1 MSEGNNAVLSSG
13 IVIVGPLQ
21 VLVVGTKCGMIKDC
35 YNYPFN
41 DTTNEVSCSTWCKV
55 PHFTG
60 IIAEIVLIL
69 RCNISYCRTKV
80 TSKVPT
86 NSHLTTAPLHQLII
100 FSCFSSQHVSP
111 PITYVPTLYHVHS
124 PANFI
129 KTATRLDLEAVPKR
143 LHSTLLVRKEL
154 HQPWCQ

>member
-55 PHFTG
+55 LHCTY

-69 RCNISYCRTKV
+69 RCNIVSDEGNIQGPDKLAPNYG
-80 TSKVPT
+80 TSSSIDYILMFLLPT
-86 NSHLTTAPLHQLII
+86 
-100 FSCFSSQHVSP
+100 CFSPYNVCA
-111 PITYVPTLYHVHS
+111 Y
-124 PANFI
+124 FI
-129 KTATRLDLEAVPKR
+129 SRPFA
-143 LHSTLLVRKEL
+143 S
-154 HQPWCQ
+154 